1 MKGLE
6 VIEELSEI
14 YDSTKFDSETSELL
28 EKLFSRVLL
37 KYMFL
42 QEEMDEELKTALQIV
57 KKFIS

>member
-1 MKGLE
+1 
-6 VIEELSEI
+6 VIEELLEI

>member
-1 MKGLE
+1 M
-6 VIEELSEI
+6 IEELLEI

-28 EKLFSRVLL
+28 EKLLSRAVL

-42 QEEMDEELKTALQIV
+42 QEEMDEEVKIALQIV

>member
-1 MKGLE
+1 LKGLE
-6 VIEELSEI
+6 VIEELLEI

-28 EKLFSRVLL
+28 EKLLSRAVL

-42 QEEMDEELKTALQIV
+42 QEEMDEEVKIALQVV

>member
-1 MKGLE
+1 LKGLE

>member
-6 VIEELSEI
+6 VIEELLKI

-28 EKLFSRVLL
+28 EKLLSRVLL

>member
-6 VIEELSEI
+6 VIEELLEI

>member
-6 VIEELSEI
+6 VIEELLEI

-28 EKLFSRVLL
+28 EKLLSRAVL

-42 QEEMDEELKTALQIV
+42 QEEMDEEVKIALQVV